1 MIQYIG
7 GWNMKKA
14 LLFFLASIILSLHV
28 HSIFASG
35 QADQIV
41 SDEFLDEKQ
50 IVQQL
55 FHERANLWNT
65 LYEVPK
71 DIRYYET
78 ELQRFSIDP
87 LYTFDLESFRN
98 AIEYPH
104 DLEKVIAVNVLDINK
119 AEYGNSVLRVEAVIL
134 WRMQGLNSNY
144 EQEMN
149 YEIFLRKE
157 DDIWKLSDYSISQ

>member
-14 LLFFLASIILSLHV
+14 LLFFLASIILCLHV
-28 HSIFASG
+28 HSIFADG
-35 QADQIV
+35 QVDQIV
-41 SDEFLDEKQ
+41 SDEFLDEKE
-50 IVQQL
+50 IIEKL
-55 FHERANLWNT
+55 FQERANLWNT
-65 LYEVPK
+65 LYEEPK
-71 DIRYYET
+71 DMRYYGT
-78 ELQRFSIDP
+78 ELQGLTIDP

-119 AEYGNSVLRVEAVIL
+119 AEYGNTVFKADAVIL

-144 EQEMN
+144 EQEIN
-149 YEIFLRKE
+149 YEITLKN
-157 DDIWKLSDYSISQ
+157 DDNIWKLSDYSIIQ